1 MIHGV
6 FIEEVSFLPYIFRT
20 SMTANILV
28 RLSMNTAY
36 SFSPLNITIKNKTSS
51 KIESTENISLFTPFC
66 VFFFP
71 SSV

>member
-36 SFSPLNITIKNKTSS
+36 SFNPLNIPTRNSTSS
-51 KIESTENISLFTPFC
+51 KIESTENISRFTPFC